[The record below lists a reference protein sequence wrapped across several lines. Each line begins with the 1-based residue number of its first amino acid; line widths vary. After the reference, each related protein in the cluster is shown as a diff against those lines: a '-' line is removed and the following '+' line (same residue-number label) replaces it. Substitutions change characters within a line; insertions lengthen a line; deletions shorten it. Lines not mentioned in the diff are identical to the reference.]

1 MNSQSPYIDIL
12 REHGCRITRAR
23 RIVLRALE
31 DAAGHH
37 TSREVIEAVERLDPR
52 VGRASVFRALE
63 LFTRLGI
70 LRPTYISGSPA
81 PAYVL
86 MSGGHHHH
94 VICSKCQVIHD
105 FDDCGLDDMTRQ
117 LERQLNLRIDGH
129 LLEFYGVCADCQ
141 AADA

>member
-1 MNSQSPYIDIL
+1 ML
-12 REHGCRITRAR
+12 R
-23 RIVLRALE
+23 VLE
-31 DAAGHH
+31 DEARHN
-37 TSREVIEAVERLDPR
+37 TSTQIIEAVEALDPG
-52 VGRASVFRALE
+52 VGRASVFRSLD

-70 LRPTYISGSPA
+70 LRPIYISGSMT

-94 VICSKCQVIHD
+94 VICSKCQAIHD

-117 LERQLNLRIDGH
+117 LETKLNLRIDGH